1 MKSGAGNMDA
11 IIASLVGVVVGC
23 LLSILTSWRERRAR
37 KEDERQR
44 QRLSLVREVMRYRLD
59 QPRLIGPL
67 NELPLMF
74 GDDSEVLRLYR
85 EILNAGDDHERRASA
100 LTNLVNRLA
109 VLVGLPGSVQ
119 ISDIQ
124 RGMEIKPFS
133 PGRPPDRSGSA

>member
-1 MKSGAGNMDA
+1 MDA
-11 IIASLVGVVVGC
+11 IITSIASFVGIFVGW
-23 LLSILTSWRERRAR
+23 LLSILTSRWERRAC

-85 EILNAGDDHERRASA
+85 EILNARDDHERRTSA
-100 LTNLVNRLA
+100 LTDLVNRLA
-109 VLVGLPGSVQ
+109 VLVGLPSSVQ

-124 RGMEIKPFS
+124 HGMKLEE
-133 PGRPPDRSGSA
+133 

>member
-1 MKSGAGNMDA
+1 MDA
-11 IIASLVGVVVGC
+11 IIASLVGVVVGWP
-23 LLSILTSWRERRAR
+23 LSILTSWRDRHVR
-37 KEDERQR
+37 KKDERQR

-59 QPRLIGPL
+59 QPHLIGPL

-85 EILNAGDDHERRASA
+85 EILNAWDDHERRTSA
-100 LTNLVNRLA
+100 LTDLVNRLA

-124 RGMEIKPFS
+124 HGMKLAE
-133 PGRPPDRSGSA
+133 

>member
-1 MKSGAGNMDA
+1 MKFGGGNVNA
-11 IIASLVGVVVGC
+11 IISSFGGVFVGW
-23 LLSILTSWRERRAR
+23 LLSILTSWWDRRAR

-59 QPRLIGPL
+59 QPHLIGPL

-85 EILNAGDDHERRASA
+85 EILNARDDHERRTSA
-100 LTNLVNRLA
+100 LTDLVNRLA

-124 RGMEIKPFS
+124 HGMKLAE
-133 PGRPPDRSGSA
+133 

>member
-1 MKSGAGNMDA
+1 MDA
-11 IIASLVGVVVGC
+11 IITSIASFVGIFVGW
-23 LLSILTSWRERRAR
+23 LLSILTSRWERRAC

-59 QPRLIGPL
+59 QSRLVGPF

-74 GDDSEVLRLYR
+74 GDDDEVLRLYR
-85 EILNAGDDHERRASA
+85 EILNAPRDDLEQRTRA
-100 LTNLVNRLA
+100 LTDLVDRLA

-124 RGMEIKPFS
+124 RAMKFEE
-133 PGRPPDRSGSA
+133 

>member
-1 MKSGAGNMDA
+1 MDA
-11 IIASLVGVVVGC
+11 IITFITSIVSIFVGW
-23 LLSILTSWRERRAR
+23 LLSILTSWWDRRAR

-59 QPRLIGPL
+59 QSRLVGPF

-74 GDDSEVLRLYR
+74 GDDDEVLRLYR
-85 EILNAGDDHERRASA
+85 EILNAPRDDPEQRTRA
-100 LTNLVNRLA
+100 LTDLVDRLA

-124 RGMEIKPFS
+124 RAMKFEE
-133 PGRPPDRSGSA
+133 